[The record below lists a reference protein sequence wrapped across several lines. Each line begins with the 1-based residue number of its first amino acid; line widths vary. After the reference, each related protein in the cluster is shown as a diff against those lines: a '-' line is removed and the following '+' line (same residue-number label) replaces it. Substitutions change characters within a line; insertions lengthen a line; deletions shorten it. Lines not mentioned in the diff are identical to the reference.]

1 MPHLF
6 IAIGAVAG
14 ALARYQVGLWFLKKV
29 GVGTGFPWGTL
40 AINVSGSFLMG
51 LLMGSPAVSGRDG
64 LRSAIVTGFC
74 GSFTTFSTF
83 SYEVVALTG
92 QGEGTTAL
100 LYMGASAI
108 AAPAACMLGYFLA
121 DRFQ

>member
-14 ALARYQVGLWFLKKV
+14 ALARYQVGVWYERR
-29 GVGTGFPWGTL
+29 GVGGPGFPWTTL

-51 LLMGSPAVSGRDG
+51 VLMGSPAVSGREG
-64 LRSAIVTGFC
+64 LRGALVTGFC

-83 SYEVVALTG
+83 SYEAVTLMT
-92 QGEGTTAL
+92 QGEGSTAL
-100 LYMGASAI
+100 LYMGASLV
-108 AAPAACMLGYFLA
+108 AAPAACLLGYLLSGQF
-121 DRFQ
+121 R